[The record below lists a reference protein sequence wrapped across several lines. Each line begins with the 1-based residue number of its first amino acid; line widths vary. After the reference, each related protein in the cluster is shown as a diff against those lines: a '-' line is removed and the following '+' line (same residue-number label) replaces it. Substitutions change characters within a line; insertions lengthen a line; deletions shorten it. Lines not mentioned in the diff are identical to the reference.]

1 MYLVSCELYC
11 GEVEYSQVIMYDVRV
26 VREILANICQSTRI
40 HLKLFENF
48 LFCPSYPPV
57 TFVTITFPSSG
68 QLPSVIIFVDCFKED
83 VSTCEHSILFLLC
96 GR

>member
-1 MYLVSCELYC
+1 ML
-11 GEVEYSQVIMYDVRV
+11 YDVRV

-48 LFCPSYPPV
+48 LFCPSHPPI

-68 QLPSVIIFVDCFKED
+68 QLPSVIFFVDCFKGD
-83 VSTCEHSILFLLC
+83 AGPSQLVSIAFYFFGVAVNKL
-96 GR
+96 